1 MASDK
6 QVAARKKGNVMSSFL
21 VVAAVIAAG
30 GVGRF
35 LWKYQA
41 SLDQETPAPVVAAAP
56 EVAPEPAAIP
66 QPVSQVTE
74 LLPVTPPPA
83 PKPKPAKAVRGDI
96 TIVGK
101 NGTTSSVA
109 PPTRE
114 DLAAVRE
121 GNSSTY
127 DTWRAPSPGPKV
139 YTPEDPNDRLPR
151 PRYRS
156 GDPRYY
162 DYDSNGFRGNSYDPA
177 FQRRSTVIQRNNTN

>member
-6 QVAARKKGNVMSSFL
+6 QVAVRKKGNVMSSFL
-21 VVAAVIAAG
+21 VVAALIAAG

-41 SLDQETPAPVVAAAP
+41 SLDQESPAPVAAATA
-56 EVAPEPAAIP
+56 VAPEPAPVP
-66 QPVSQVTE
+66 QPVAQVTE
-74 LLPVTPPPA
+74 LLPVSPPA
-83 PKPKPAKAVRGDI
+83 PKPKPVKPVRGDI

-101 NGTTSSVA
+101 NVTASSVA

-114 DLAAVRE
+114 DLAAVRD
-121 GNSSTY
+121 GNGSTY

-151 PRYRS
+151 PRHRS

-162 DYDSNGFRGNSYDPA
+162 DYESNGFRGNPYDPA
-177 FQRRSTVIQRNNTN
+177 FQRRSTVIQRNTTN